1 MNCNIEMQIVNENN
15 IEKRVLFYWSK
26 MYSSSIKSGDDY
38 AELERSIAI
47 LITDYNLENLKE
59 IPNYM
64 TKWNI
69 REENYSKIILTDVLE
84 IYIIE
89 LEKAKKFA
97 LEGNKT
103 LDSWLQFINNPKE
116 ISGMENEEIKKAK
129 KVLEE
134 ISQDERE
141 RRLTELRQKYIMDQ
155 KAIHSHGYDK
165 GKQEGLKQGVKKGI
179 EQGIKQGIE
188 KEKIEIVKK
197 MKQENIDIQ
206 IIINVTGLTEEEIK
220 NI

>member
-1 MNCNIEMQIVNENN
+1 
-15 IEKRVLFYWSK
+15 
-26 MYSSSIKSGDDY
+26 
-38 AELERSIAI
+38 
-47 LITDYNLENLKE
+47 
-59 IPNYM
+59 M

-197 MKQENIDIQ
+197 MKQENIDIK
-206 IIINVTGLTEEEIK
+206 IIINVTGITEEEIK